1 MYREIVSYVDRDIRD
16 INFYSEQILQWYRA
30 TIYWWYKIVNEY
42 WLLCTKLVVRQEN
55 NIAMGCSQGFSWELK
70 LGGYRQATIWA
81 GGGNTD
87 PESQGLVMDGAAD

>member
-1 MYREIVSYVDRDIRD
+1 M
-16 INFYSEQILQWYRA
+16 
-30 TIYWWYKIVNEY
+30 
-42 WLLCTKLVVRQEN
+42 VVRQEN
-55 NIAMGCSQGFSWELK
+55 NIAMGCFQGFSWELK